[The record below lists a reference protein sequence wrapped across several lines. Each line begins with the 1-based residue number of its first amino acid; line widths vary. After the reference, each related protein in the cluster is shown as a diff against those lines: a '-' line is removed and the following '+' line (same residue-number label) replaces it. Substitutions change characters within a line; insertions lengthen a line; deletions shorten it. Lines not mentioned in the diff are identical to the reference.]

1 MRTLIIILSVVL
13 GLGTANAEQIDR
25 FYHKKIDD
33 KWAVLGL
40 KFLNTQPFCFAG
52 SYTRDGGKFML
63 IKTPDDLIIRI
74 TPTHTISDDDNYLN
88 LTFLDQL
95 KALNYEVEIGIE
107 YEVVENTIIIPYLLE
122 DETLIFDQIKNSKS
136 ILFFLGDSDDTTKHI
151 YVDLN
156 QNGTSIINELNNCV
170 QHTP

>member
-13 GLGTANAEQIDR
+13 GLGTAQANE
-25 FYHKKIDD
+25 FYHEKIDD
-33 KWAVLGL
+33 SWVVIGL
-40 KFLNTQPFCFAG
+40 KFPNTQPFCFAG

-74 TPTHTISDDDNYLN
+74 TPTQAISDDDNDLN
-88 LTFLDQL
+88 FTFND
-95 KALNYEVEIGIE
+95 LNSELVDVEISVE
-107 YEVVENTIIIPYLLE
+107 YEIVKNTIKIPHLLE
-122 DETLIFDQIKNSKS
+122 DQNLIYNQIKNSQT
-136 ILFFLGDSDDTTKHI
+136 ILFFLGDSDDTTRHI
-151 YVDLN
+151 YVDLD